1 MAPLWWP
8 DRVCATIASVYT
20 LRETAT
26 SMDMDYPSDL
36 PEVMNILDP
45 SDVIIVR
52 FATVEKRLL
61 LDFRSSSTERP
72 MIRLV
77 DRVRSAEER
86 FGGLRRLRPGVA
98 LPDRIMTFQWP
109 KHVASLEHLGIYSR
123 MVEKFR
129 SLGYPEMEAACKQLF
144 TELHALEQ
152 KELLAAVKGEG
163 DETLWEKK
171 RAEKA

>member
-26 SMDMDYPSDL
+26 SMDMDYPIDL
-36 PEVMNILDP
+36 PEVMNILDT

-86 FGGLRRLRPGVA
+86 FRDLRRLRPGLA

-109 KHVASLEHLGIYSR
+109 SLEHLGIFDR
-123 MVEKFR
+123 MVERFR

-144 TELHALEQ
+144 AELHALEQ

-163 DETLWEKK
+163 YQTLWEKK
-171 RAEKA
+171 GS